1 MSKYLLIL
9 PIFVSL
15 LAFSSGSVLAQE
27 SPNDILSAKGSGD
40 KEVCVL
46 IKDNLKRGVD
56 AKAVTK
62 TNIQLGHNVCYVVKC
77 AIEGGGELKLIIT
90 GALEAGSTSDVVTR
104 CCVDAGAEPGMIA
117 QILQSVGEGLGYSPP
132 GDEMIPMDPALRGT
146 TGGRSISPSSF

>member
-1 MSKYLLIL
+1 MSKHVLML
-9 PIFVSL
+9 PVFVSL
-15 LAFSSGSVLAQE
+15 LVFSPGSVFAQE
-27 SPNDILSAKGSGD
+27 SQKDILSGKDSGS

-90 GALEAGSTSDVVTR
+90 GALEAGSTSDVVSK

-117 QILQSVGEGLGYSPP
+117 QILESVGEGLGYSPL
-132 GDEMIPMDPALRGT
+132 GDEMIPMDPVSTGT
-146 TGGRSISPSSF
+146 KGGSSISPSSF